1 MSNTAFECP
10 AWQKYGNPPPKSCPE
25 PKDPLKMPK
34 SPIENWLTESTFDDL
49 FPKANLG
56 WGPSN
61 CRPYNYKAF
70 VIAAR
75 YFPKFGTEYVTN
87 DPTGK
92 PLNTN
97 YTRYETYRR
106 DLSAF
111 FAHAIQETGEN
122 NVDLYNRLP
131 KKQAE
136 DCFYRGGFFNWFEG
150 GPVSP
155 IVKNHGLDPT
165 DGIWCTEAARYCDQG
180 SNNKWFYPC
189 ARGSQGGY
197 YKVSSNTFLCFCLL
211 INFICHFR
219 KFYEGKYLLEN
230 SDVIFQGAYL
240 CKRRSF
246 FCKITSF
253 KKLHKL

>member
-1 MSNTAFECP
+1 
-10 AWQKYGNPPPKSCPE
+10 
-25 PKDPLKMPK
+25 MPK
-34 SPIENWLTESTFDDL
+34 SPIENWLTERAFDDL

-75 YFPKFGTEYVTN
+75 YFPKFGTEYVTT

-92 PLNTN
+92 TLNTD
-97 YTRYETYRR
+97 YTGYETYRR

-131 KKQAE
+131 KKQAG

-155 IVKNHGLDPT
+155 IVKNHGLGPT
-165 DGIWCTEAARYCDQG
+165 DGIWCTAAARYCDQG
-180 SNNKWFYPC
+180 SNNKWFYLC
-189 ARGSQGGY
+189 ARDSQGAY
-197 YKVSSNTFLCFCLL
+197 YKVSRSSFLCFGLF
-211 INFICHFR
+211 INC
-219 KFYEGKYLLEN
+219 
-230 SDVIFQGAYL
+230 V
-240 CKRRSF
+240 
-246 FCKITSF
+246 
-253 KKLHKL
+253 